1 MAVQT
6 GMGFVVEASI
16 GLIVVFVISTLLFP
30 VKLGKVL
37 ESDMQKQCRSIME
50 MLEQIMKSYGSSFV
64 FISHFQIEELYAQ
77 TWLHYEVLEKTVKY
91 EGKIYNYSDELLE
104 IQITLLDDSIMAVRH
119 LIDLLNE
126 YDNDY
131 ATPPLAEELETL
143 QENISTALQH
153 IVQNRTE
160 NTSLRD
166 LTRNIYCD
174 VQRLD
179 EKLEQMQKQSFA
191 SIPFQHAMQLVSF
204 YQVLRWLAEEVL
216 IAIYKIQK
224 LKE

>member
-1 MAVQT
+1 
-6 GMGFVVEASI
+6 
-16 GLIVVFVISTLLFP
+16 
-30 VKLGKVL
+30 
-37 ESDMQKQCRSIME
+37 
-50 MLEQIMKSYGSSFV
+50 
-64 FISHFQIEELYAQ
+64 
-77 TWLHYEVLEKTVKY
+77 
-91 EGKIYNYSDELLE
+91 
-104 IQITLLDDSIMAVRH
+104 MAVRH